1 MSQNMVTALIF
12 GLVVGAAQ
20 LLRMIKM
27 KPLHRA
33 LVGGSAIGVILIG
46 IGLSFSRT
54 VHADDAVP
62 VAAPTTKPAV
72 ALETKDISLAQAHDA
87 VMAAVQ
93 KATEINTKMDVAVV
107 DAGGNLKAFVRMDGA
122 WIGSIDI
129 AIKKAKTARF
139 FDMNSGDIGKLS
151 QPGGP
156 LYQIEVS
163 NGGLVS
169 FPGGVPIKSADGT
182 IIGAI
187 GVSGST
193 VDNDHAVAAAGAA
206 AIK

>member
-1 MSQNMVTALIF
+1 MAMHNRIVNKKFKGASMSRNVMMAFIG
-12 GLVVGAAQ
+12 GLAVGV
-20 LLRMIKM
+20 
-27 KPLHRA
+27 A
-33 LVGGSAIGVILIG
+33 LVGIN
-46 IGLSFSRT
+46 FSKSVRA
-54 VHADDAVP
+54 AD
-62 VAAPTTKPAV
+62 AAPAAPAAAANKPAA
-72 ALETKDISLAQAHDA
+72 ALDSKDISLDQARDA

-93 KATEINTKMDVAVV
+93 KANEINTKMDIAVV
-107 DAGGNLKAFVRMDGA
+107 DAGGNLKAFARMDGA
-122 WIGSIDI
+122 WLGSIDI
-129 AIKKAKTARF
+129 AMKKAKTARD
-139 FDMNSGDIGKLS
+139 FDMNSGEIGKLS

-169 FPGGVPIKSADGT
+169 FPGGVPIKTADGT

-206 AIK
+206 AVK